1 MESIAKRR
9 LALLGG
15 GVLLAATVA
24 TFAQMLLL
32 GESVVDA
39 EPYAVAIGLGVAMPM
54 LLSAAYP
61 LTSGASTQRRA
72 ALAFAESVAGI
83 GFGVGA
89 VFLLIAIEG
98 PAVLSVGGGA
108 AAAYVGGVSAR
119 ALVLGRVATEDLGA
133 EV

>member
-1 MESIAKRR
+1 MESTAKRR

-24 TFAQMLLL
+24 TLAQILLL

-39 EPYAVAIGLGVAMPM
+39 EPYAVAIGLGVSMPM

-61 LTSGASTQRRA
+61 LTSGASRQRRA
-72 ALAFAESVAGI
+72 ALAVAESVAGI
-83 GFGVGA
+83 VLGVGA
-89 VFLLIAIEG
+89 VALLIAVEG
-98 PAVLSVGGGA
+98 PAMLSVGGGA

-119 ALVLGRVATEDLGA
+119 ALVLGRVATDEIGGEA
-133 EV
+133 